1 MGAYKFALAKFPDQ
15 VKNWEMSGQAKIVV
29 SVNSESEMIQ
39 LCEKA
44 KIKNIPNYIVRD
56 AGRTQ
61 VASGTATVC
70 ALGPGSK
77 LLIDSITGHLSLL

>member
-1 MGAYKFALAKFPDQ
+1 MAIAKYPEN
-15 VKNWEMSGQAKIVV
+15 VEIWESSGQAKIVV
-29 SVNSESEMIQ
+29 SVNSENELMD

-44 KIKNIPNYIVRD
+44 KNKNLPSYLVRD

-70 ALGPGSK
+70 AVGPGSK
-77 LLIDSITGHLSLL
+77 ILVDSITGHLNLL